1 MLNSIVIQ
9 GRIVHTPELRQTQGG
24 TSVLGMSV
32 AVQRSRKDQDGNYP
46 TDFFECTF
54 WGKLAENAAKFFHKG
69 DQIIV
74 RGRMESRKYEDK
86 NGNKRELHLDLCA
99 GDRNRHADTQATA
112 RQGPENGL
120 KIDLTFCQIRAL
132 MSTPYEGRRND
143 DGSHDNPT
151 GGFGKAPGAIPDR
164 QHGGA

>member
-9 GRIVHTPELRQTQGG
+9 GRIAHTPELRQTQGG

-86 NGNKRELHLDLCA
+86 NGNKRTAWEVQADGYEFCGPKKENASQHSNDPSEPEGFDPDTPLSEMGS
-99 GDRNRHADTQATA
+99 GDV
-112 RQGPENGL
+112 P
-120 KIDLTFCQIRAL
+120 F
-132 MSTPYEGRRND
+132 
-143 DGSHDNPT
+143 
-151 GGFGKAPGAIPDR
+151 
-164 QHGGA
+164 

>member
-9 GRIVHTPELRQTQGG
+9 GRIAHTPELRQTQGG

-32 AVQRSRKDQDGNYP
+32 AVQRSRKDPDGNYP

-54 WGKLAENAAKFFHKG
+54 WGKLAENAAKFFQKG

-86 NGNKRELHLDLCA
+86 NGNKRTAWEVQADGYEFCGKKGNASQSPSEPSAPEGFDPDTPLSEIGS
-99 GDRNRHADTQATA
+99 GD
-112 RQGPENGL
+112 
-120 KIDLTFCQIRAL
+120 
-132 MSTPYEGRRND
+132 
-143 DGSHDNPT
+143 
-151 GGFGKAPGAIPDR
+151 APF
-164 QHGGA
+164 